1 MRSPYDAIARR
12 WLPNSAWQFDAGLM
26 TINLDNM
33 HAASVPTPHSP
44 TGILPGL
51 LCSATGVVASITAHQ
66 LVQQVGV
73 LTWAVVLGAIA
84 ANAHMLPAS
93 SHRGLKLATAKL
105 LRLGVVLLGFSLS
118 LTSILALGG
127 PVIALVVTSLF
138 TTLLFTTW
146 LGMRMGLSRP
156 RSLLIGTGFAICGAS
171 AIAAMEANAEGDEDD
186 VAIAIAMVTICGTV
200 AMIVLPLLQGPLGLS
215 DVQFGAWAGAS
226 VHEVGQVVAAASP
239 AGPAAVTVA
248 VVVKLTRVLLLAPVV
263 AGVSALRRRKVRAAG
278 HHTGG
283 AGTAPFVPL
292 FVAGFLACVLIRTTG
307 AVPTS
312 ILNLISY
319 AQAVTLGAAL
329 FGMGSAVHVRS
340 LLRSS
345 ARAMALATISTLVV
359 SFVSLAGVL
368 LLV

>member
-1 MRSPYDAIARR
+1 MNVED
-12 WLPNSAWQFDAGLM
+12 
-26 TINLDNM
+26 T
-33 HAASVPTPHSP
+33 HAASAPAPTSP

-51 LCSATGVVASITAHQ
+51 LCSATGVTASMIAHQ
-66 LVQQVGV
+66 LIQQVGV

-84 ANAHMLPAS
+84 VNAHLLPAS
-93 SHRGLKLATAKL
+93 SRPGLKLATQKL

-127 PVIALVVTSLF
+127 PVIALVVASLF

-146 LGMRMGLSRP
+146 LGMRMSLGRP

-200 AMIVLPLLQGPLGLS
+200 AMILLPLLQSPLGLS
-215 DVQFGAWAGAS
+215 DAQFGAWAGAS

-239 AGPAAVTVA
+239 AGAQAVSVA
-248 VVVKLTRVLLLAPVV
+248 VIVKLTRVLLLAPVV
-263 AGVSALRRRKVRAAG
+263 AGVSMLRRRKVWSG
-278 HHTGG
+278 GDHTGG
-283 AGTAPFVPL
+283 AGSAPFVPL
-292 FVAGFLACVLIRTTG
+292 FVVGFLACVVIRTTG
-307 AVPTS
+307 AIPTS

-319 AQAVTLGAAL
+319 AQTVTLGAAL
-329 FGMGSAVHVRS
+329 FGMGTAVHARS
-340 LLRSS
+340 LLRGS
-345 ARAMALATISTLVV
+345 ARAMSLAAISTLVI
-359 SFVSLAGVL
+359 SSVSLAGVL